1 MFFKMKGKIMKKKI
15 NIKEE
20 ILNNILYDMKKY
32 IDFIKFIETDSK
44 QIPPFK
50 TNVSIKNLYNENEV
64 PCNVQV
70 FIGDLLDILGFEN
83 IKVHFV
89 GLYYDENEIHIIEKG
104 KELKEFTIKLDNKN
118 FKKIYTELIK
128 YFESF

>member
-1 MFFKMKGKIMKKKI
+1 MKKKI

-32 IDFIKFIETDSK
+32 IDFIEFIETDSK
-44 QIPPFK
+44 QIPPFN

-70 FIGDLLDILGFEN
+70 FIGNLLDLLDFEN
-83 IKVHFV
+83 IKVNFV
-89 GLYYDENEIHIIEKG
+89 GLYYNEDEIHIIEKG

>member
-1 MFFKMKGKIMKKKI
+1 MKKKI

-32 IDFIKFIETDSK
+32 IDFIEFIETDSK

-50 TNVSIKNLYNENEV
+50 TNVSIKNLYN
-64 PCNVQV
+64 
-70 FIGDLLDILGFEN
+70 
-83 IKVHFV
+83 
-89 GLYYDENEIHIIEKG
+89 ENEIHIIEKG

-118 FKKIYTELIK
+118 FKKIYTELTK

>member
-1 MFFKMKGKIMKKKI
+1 MKKKI

-32 IDFIKFIETDSK
+32 IDFIEFIETDSK

-70 FIGDLLDILGFEN
+70 FIGDLLNLLGFEN

-104 KELKEFTIKLDNKN
+104 RIKGIYNK
-118 FKKIYTELIK
+118 TW
-128 YFESF
+128 